1 MYLKFSTNLPHS
13 IFLWKKFSKAEER
26 RNAQNSGH
34 GETVGDHHYDDPPLV
49 VKKMVTLDKFR
60 IKTKKHQK
68 GPFKRDIS
76 KLFSERL
83 IHCYNCVNSI
93 QFWWQWQSEPRY
105 SASNGVLSLLRG
117 QDSSQGTWGA
127 SHTSQI

>member
-1 MYLKFSTNLPHS
+1 MYLKFFTNLPHS
-13 IFLWKKFSKAEER
+13 IFLWKKFSEAEER

-60 IKTKKHQK
+60 IKTKKYQE

-83 IHCYNCVNSI
+83 IHCYNCVDSI
-93 QFWWQWQSEPRY
+93 QF
-105 SASNGVLSLLRG
+105 
-117 QDSSQGTWGA
+117 
-127 SHTSQI
+127 